1 VDGGWKVRLDKK
13 MTMADEET
21 MQAEAISEDD
31 LELARRLAAACIAHR
46 AGYKSIDY
54 ARKTYVDS
62 SKPIG
67 DGWIELARLVKARMH
82 QMMQKMGEIPLITT
96 RTQ

>member
-1 VDGGWKVRLDKK
+1 
-13 MTMADEET
+13 MTIPGEET
-21 MQAEAISEDD
+21 TQDEVISEDD

-46 AGYKSIDY
+46 SGLKSIDY

-67 DGWIELARLVKARMH
+67 DGWIELARIAKELMYGTIQAI
-82 QMMQKMGEIPLITT
+82 GDIPPITT

>member
-1 VDGGWKVRLDKK
+1 
-13 MTMADEET
+13 MTIPTKET
-21 MQAEAISEDD
+21 TQTEAISQDD
-31 LELARRLAAACIAHR
+31 MELARRLAAACIAHR
-46 AGYKSIDY
+46 AGFKSIDY

-67 DGWIELARLVKARMH
+67 DGWIELALIVKARMDR
-82 QMMQKMGEIPLITT
+82 MMQKIGDIPLITN